1 MLAFTNKEAVE
12 QNRTASRDGLRL
24 LPRADGLA
32 ESGVR
37 IRQMD
42 DVDLGRI
49 LELRSVVRWSAD
61 PNAFELLRG
70 MRDARWAVA
79 EASDGSLAG
88 MVGAVPL
95 GRIGILCHLAVH
107 DGYRKMGL
115 GYTLSSWAVLYLRSR
130 GAEVVR
136 LYSTRQAEGLY
147 LSLGFRPTAPRTVYR
162 LEEGPQNVRVLEETD
177 GHRVEP
183 LSFGDLPELY
193 GVDRWSYGG
202 DRSALIF
209 ATVRLHPG
217 GGLVARDSSG
227 RIKGYLV
234 RSSSVRG
241 TRIGPFAASTPGVA
255 RLLLASALASALGSA
270 LGNGE
275 PSPVEVTVSGPAE
288 SPAHDLLREFGFG
301 GRKDRL
307 RMELGEESGV
317 RPAGLEH
324 YGTTPYLA
332 T

>member
-1 MLAFTNKEAVE
+1 MLAFTKKEEVE
-12 QNRTASRDGLRL
+12 QNKTASRGRLRI
-24 LPRADGLA
+24 LPSTDDL
-32 ESGVR
+32 SGVR
-37 IRQMD
+37 IRQMG

-61 PNAFELLRG
+61 PGAFALLRG
-70 MRDARWAVA
+70 VRDARWAVA

-88 MVGAVPL
+88 MVGAVPF

-107 DGYRKMGL
+107 DGYRRMGL
-115 GYTLSSWAVLYLRSR
+115 GYRLSSWAVLYLRSR
-130 GAEVVR
+130 GAKAVR

-162 LEEGPQNVRVLEETD
+162 LEETPQNLRAREKAD
-177 GHRVEP
+177 GHWVET

-202 DRSALIF
+202 DRSALIS
-209 ATVRLHPG
+209 ATLRLHPG
-217 GGLVARDSSG
+217 RGLVARDSSG

-234 RSSSVRG
+234 RSTSGRAA
-241 TRIGPFAASTPGVA
+241 RIGPFVASTPGVA
-255 RLLLASALASALGSA
+255 RLLLARTLGASAG
-270 LGNGE
+270 
-275 PSPVEVTVSGPAE
+275 SPVEVTVPDPEE
-288 SPAHDLLREFGFG
+288 SPAHELLREFGFR
-301 GRKDRL
+301 GRKDRV
-307 RMELGEESGV
+307 RMELGEACGV
-317 RPAGLEH
+317 HRAGLEQ